1 MAGHHAVAHDVV
13 RKPLRTFPITARPQ
27 AKATNGR
34 WITVATRGLTGL
46 AIAIMIFA
54 SALVAAGRLLAVSI
68 DARSDA
74 RSVVGLSSQS
84 HDMGLV
90 ARPNGG
96 MAVPLQVAALTDDAA
111 MSAIESDGQ
120 DTITTARAAFPP
132 ASGTLAD
139 FTDEQLFTG
148 SIHNFTT
155 RFAALEQAQAERTK
169 IPARVE
175 DLPIAHSPLPRT
187 RPQLQLAS
195 LPPAGAISPQDLDIP
210 TAKTAIYDITG
221 QVVYMPNG
229 EKLEAHSGLGQYM
242 DNPKYVHLKMRG
254 ATPPN
259 TYKLRLRESLFHGV
273 QAIRMIPLRENEMFR
288 RDGILAHSYMLGPN
302 GQSNGCISFKN
313 YPKFLNAFMRG
324 EVDHI
329 TVVSRLD
336 KPPAFYARRSIFR
349 SANAL

>member
-1 MAGHHAVAHDVV
+1 MQSG
-13 RKPLRTFPITARPQ
+13 
-27 AKATNGR
+27 
-34 WITVATRGLTGL
+34 
-46 AIAIMIFA
+46 ME
-54 SALVAAGRLLAVSI
+54 
-68 DARSDA
+68 SDA
-74 RSVVGLSSQS
+74 
-84 HDMGLV
+84 
-90 ARPNGG
+90 
-96 MAVPLQVAALTDDAA
+96 
-111 MSAIESDGQ
+111 Q
-120 DTITTARAAFPP
+120 DTISTTHAAFPP

-155 RFAALEQAQAERTK
+155 RFAALEQAQAERSRIPTK
-169 IPARVE
+169 VQE
-175 DLPIAHSPLPRT
+175 LPVAVSPLPRT

-195 LPPAGAISPQDLDIP
+195 LPPAGIGAQDLDIP

-242 DNPKYVHLKMRG
+242 DNPKFVHLKMRG

-324 EVDHI
+324 EVDHV
-329 TVVSRLD
+329 TVVNRLE
-336 KPPAFYARRSIFR
+336 KAPAFYARRSIFR